1 MQQKNDK
8 KKWLDLGFIV
18 FVIIILL
25 FVLFVLRNIDQ
36 QSELQLKIDSMKN
49 SLNQQS
55 LKLDRVLRVLDQKHG
70 DQV

>member
-1 MQQKNDK
+1 MQQNDK
-8 KKWLDLGFIV
+8 KKWLNLGFIV

-36 QSELQLKIDSMKN
+36 QSELQLKIDSVKN

-55 LKLDRVLRVLDQKHG
+55 LKLDRVLRVLEQKYG
-70 DQV
+70 DRV